1 MADDVKIQLGIDVDA
16 LKRSATE
23 ATSVLQKAF
32 EAQNLGSNLLG
43 SGMPATQL
51 PAQPGSK
58 DTLRGVIDA
67 LERLDRTM
75 TAGFTSLGG
84 LGATGIS
91 TATGGT
97 IGGGRGGGGGGGGGG
112 QPPQGGGSAGGFG
125 TAISRAGDLAAALMP
140 STMNAFMSHGYSTD
154 MAQLAA
160 TAIHQIPVAGK
171 LLGAMIDPF
180 ISELKGNDQ
189 FKNTQYEMY
198 RDVGKGSMDAFTD
211 MWTPQKDSDDSG
223 TFEQFTKK
231 YGFTRAE
238 TAGMIRSGAK
248 QGLSYGGGG
257 GMDAIFNMQGA
268 LGLGE
273 EGTQAAGAFRKA
285 GGGEGREMDIFA
297 SAIGVAV
304 QTGLERGRW
313 GEMLSMWQ
321 KAAQSSIDTDV
332 SLKGIT
338 DQSNGIG
345 SLGERFK
352 GDTAAA
358 GSMASALQGT
368 TSNTGDALSL
378 RNAMKLTGGDYKAA
392 SARMARSAQTPDP
405 ELDDM
410 AVNDVMNI
418 DSVQKYMASSSEDG
432 LEGAAF
438 DANLLHSGISQ
449 LKFMD
454 LLRKKKQ
461 LKGGNI
467 FSGPSQEAVGVAKEA
482 INPSDEDWSKAVG
495 IAMGPRIGEMWK
507 QRVSDLSKIQEPGGM
522 QTTQQ
527 KLDAASKKRMDNLQT
542 DPSSRPTVESIS
554 SGQDS
559 ITIPGWEQAPT
570 SSAGS
575 GGGGGGGGIGELSA
589 TDIRSAA
596 QNAGIPEETMRSW
609 FKIES
614 AGHLTPDKGD
624 YDKKTKEITARGY
637 NRMSLSEAQSLGY
650 SKAEWLR
657 MSSDKKLSLE
667 ASAKLAAKYYK
678 TAKEQAPAG
687 WSDQDKLH
695 YMKYQH
701 GGQGY
706 MKNAFSDYR
715 SQYHR
720 DPTSWDE
727 FYKAEEP
734 RLSGGPGEGDKG
746 AIQNANKLEVIHKIE
761 VTTPPGMSVRSSSP
775 SVSRPPG
782 QMVGG
787 KR

>member
-1 MADDVKIQLGIDVDA
+1 MMADDVKIQLGIDVDA

-43 SGMPATQL
+43 SGAPATQL
-51 PAQPGSK
+51 PAQAGSK

-97 IGGGRGGGGGGGGGG
+97 VGAGRGGGGGGGAGGAAAAASG
-112 QPPQGGGSAGGFG
+112 IGGFG
-125 TAISRAGDLAAALMP
+125 IAQVLERAGDLAAALMP
-140 STMNAFMSHGYSTD
+140 STMNAFMSHGYGTD

-160 TAIHQIPVAGK
+160 TAVHQIPVAGK

-189 FKNTQYEMY
+189 FKNTQYELY

-313 GEMLSMWQ
+313 GEMLNMWQ

-332 SLKGIT
+332 SLKGVT
-338 DQSNGIG
+338 DQAAGIG

-352 GDTAAA
+352 GYTAAA

-378 RNAMKLTGGDYKAA
+378 RNAMRLEGGDYKKAV
-392 SARMARSAQTPDP
+392 ARMARSAQTPDP
-405 ELDDM
+405 ELDD
-410 AVNDVMNI
+410 AAINDVMQL

-432 LEGAAF
+432 LDAAAF
-438 DANLLHSGISQ
+438 DAHMFHTDISQ
-449 LKFMD
+449 LKFVD

-467 FSGPSQEAVGVAKEA
+467 FNGPSQEAVGVAKEA

-507 QRVSDLSKIQEPGGM
+507 QRVSDLSKIQEPGGVK
-522 QTTQQ
+522 TTQQ
-527 KLDAASKKRMDNLQT
+527 KLDDASKKRMDNLQT
-542 DPSSRPTVESIS
+542 DPSSRPTPATIS

-559 ITIPGWEQAPT
+559 IIIPGFT
-570 SSAGS
+570 DGGRGAGVDVVGMS
-575 GGGGGGGGIGELSA
+575 GLGQLSA
-589 TDIRSAA
+589 TEIRSAA
-596 QNAGIPEETMRSW
+596 ESAGIPEETMRSW

-614 AGHLTPDKGD
+614 AGRLEPDAGDIDPKKG
-624 YDKKTKEITARGY
+624 ITARGF
-637 NRMSLSEAQSLGY
+637 NRMSLEEAQSLGY
-650 SKAEWLR
+650 SKADWMR
-657 MSSDKKLSLE
+657 MSSDKKLSLD

-687 WSDQDKLH
+687 WSDSDKLH

-706 MKNAFSDYR
+706 MNRAFKDYR
-715 SQYHR
+715 GQHGGH
-720 DPTSWDE
+720 DPTSWDD
-727 FYKAEEP
+727 FYQTEEP
-734 RLSGGPGEGDKG
+734 RLSGSPGHGEKG
-746 AIQNANKLEVIHKIE
+746 ALQNANKLEVVHKIE